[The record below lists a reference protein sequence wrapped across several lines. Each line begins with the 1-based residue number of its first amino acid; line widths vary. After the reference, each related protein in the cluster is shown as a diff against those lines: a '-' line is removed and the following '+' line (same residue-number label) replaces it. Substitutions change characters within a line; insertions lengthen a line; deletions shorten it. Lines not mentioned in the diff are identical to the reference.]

1 MTPAVQLLAERKI
14 SFRLCEYDHDPANS
28 NFGLEAE
35 NELGLDPD
43 QVFKTLIVVAGGDE
57 MCAIVPVS
65 GQLSLKAFAN
75 AVGVKRVEM
84 CPPERAQ
91 RATGYLVGG
100 ISPIAQRRSLVTVID
115 ETAQLYDEVFVS
127 GGRRGLDVAVGPDD
141 LMVVTGGMFADIATR

>member
-28 NFGLEAE
+28 NFGLEAA

-127 GGRRGLDVAVGPDD
+127 GGRRGLDVAVGPGD

>member
-1 MTPAVQLLAERKI
+1 MTPAVQFLTEYKI
-14 SFRLCEYDHDPANS
+14 SFRLCEYDHDPANT
-28 NFGLEAE
+28 NFGIEAA

-43 QVFKTLIVVAGGDE
+43 QVFKTLIVIAGEDE

-115 ETAQLYDEVFVS
+115 ETALLYDEVFVS
-127 GGRRGLDVAVGPDD
+127 GGRRGLDVAISPDD
-141 LMVVTGGMFADIATR
+141 LLAVTSGMFADIATG

>member
-28 NFGLEAE
+28 NFGLEAA

-75 AVGVKRVEM
+75 AVGVKCVVM

>member
-28 NFGLEAE
+28 NFGLEAA

-100 ISPIAQRRSLVTVID
+100 ISPIGQRRSLVTVID

>member
-1 MTPAVQLLAERKI
+1 MTPAMQLLAERKI

-28 NFGLEAE
+28 NFGLEAA

-43 QVFKTLIVVAGGDE
+43 EVFKTLIVVAGGDE

>member
-28 NFGLEAE
+28 NFGLEAA

-43 QVFKTLIVVAGGDE
+43 EVFKTLIVVAGGDE